1 MPLAK
6 RPHSS
11 MDRVLVYGTRDLGS
25 NPSGVIFIISEN
37 DGAFVQREDNS
48 FARNRWGF
56 DFPRL
61 HSDLHNR

>member
-1 MPLAK
+1 MPLTK

-37 DGAFVQREDNS
+37 DGAV
-48 FARNRWGF
+48 A
-56 DFPRL
+56 
-61 HSDLHNR
+61 